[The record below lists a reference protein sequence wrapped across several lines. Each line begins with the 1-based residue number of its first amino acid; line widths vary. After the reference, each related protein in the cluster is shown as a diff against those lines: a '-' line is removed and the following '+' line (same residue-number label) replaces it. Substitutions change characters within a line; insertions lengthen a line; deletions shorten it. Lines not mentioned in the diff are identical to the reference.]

1 MIEFILVACLSGAP
15 DDCRTETRLLTDLSL
30 IQCMTSTQF
39 LAADWAKNHPDWHV
53 QRHSCQVF
61 DPSLADA

>member
-15 DDCRTETRLLTDLSL
+15 DDCRTETRLLAEMTL

-39 LAADWAKNHPDWHV
+39 LAADWAKDHPGWQV
-53 QRHSCQVF
+53 QRHSCREF
-61 DPSLADA
+61 NPDSAEI